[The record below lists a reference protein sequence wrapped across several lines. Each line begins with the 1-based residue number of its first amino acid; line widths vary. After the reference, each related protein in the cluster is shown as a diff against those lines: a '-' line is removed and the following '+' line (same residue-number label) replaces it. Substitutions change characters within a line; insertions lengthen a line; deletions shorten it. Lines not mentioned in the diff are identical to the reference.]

1 MSRAPVTIR
10 VAAPEDVNG
19 LVELWRQTTRD
30 GSRDNVGERHA
41 TEGLEGHTTEDLL
54 LTPEVMEAAGAI
66 ARIAADPSERL
77 LVACVEGDVVGAVH
91 LRRGPVSPLQ
101 LLEAV
106 HLSHLHV
113 RPANRRRGVAS
124 ALLAAATAWAEEKD
138 STHVLATSPASTR
151 EAHRF
156 LARLGFGQIAVI
168 RAASTSALRTRF
180 AGLAVGSG
188 DTGRLIARRR
198 ALRRRQGRPFPDLVS

>member
-1 MSRAPVTIR
+1 MSRIPVTVR
-10 VAAPEDVNG
+10 VAAPEDADG
-19 LVELWRQTTRD
+19 LIELWQQTTRHGHGD
-30 GSRDNVGERHA
+30 DAAERHV
-41 TEGLEGHTTEDLL
+41 TEGFL

-77 LVACVEGDVVGAVH
+77 LVACIEGDVVGAVH
-91 LRRGPVSPLQ
+91 LRRGPVSPIQ

-113 RPANRRRGVAS
+113 LPTHRRRGVAS
-124 ALLAAATAWAEEKD
+124 ALLAAATAWADEKD
-138 STHVLATSPASTR
+138 STHLLATSPASTR

-168 RAASTSALRTRF
+168 RAASTSSLRVRF
-180 AGLAVGSG
+180 AGLAAGPG
-188 DTGRLIARRR
+188 GAGRLIERRR
-198 ALRRRQGRPFPDLVS
+198 TLRRRQERTTPRLVNEGSRY